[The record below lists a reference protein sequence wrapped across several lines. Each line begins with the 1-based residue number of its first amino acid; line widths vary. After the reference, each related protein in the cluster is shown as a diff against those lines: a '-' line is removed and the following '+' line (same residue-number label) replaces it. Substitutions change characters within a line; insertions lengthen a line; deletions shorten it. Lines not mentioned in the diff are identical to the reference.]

1 MASTTAHQ
9 LVVVLLVL
17 ALPVAMSACASEVFP
32 SGKTYVTCQDLPQ
45 LGAALH
51 WTYYADASGPSLSL
65 AFVAAPAAPGGWV
78 AWGINPATGNDGM
91 VGTQALLA
99 FVSAGAT
106 SSASTPTVRTYNITS
121 YYAVGAASTPIA
133 FPAAGLAADVGSG
146 GRIRLYAT
154 LKLDEGMKVVNQ
166 VWQVGSSVTRGAP
179 DVHAMAPENLA
190 AMGKL
195 VLTVGAAASPPAH
208 VGGPSS
214 DRSPSWPPSGRQM
227 SRVAGTEGV
236 SLTAYVVLAL
246 LGFWAMVG

>member
-9 LVVVLLVL
+9 LVVVLLVR
-17 ALPVAMSACASEVFP
+17 ALPVAMSACTSEVFP
-32 SGKTYVTCQDLPQ
+32 SGKTYVTCQDLPE

-65 AFVAAPAAPGGWV
+65 AFVAVPAAPGGWV
-78 AWGINPATGNDGM
+78 AWGINPTGGNGM

-99 FVSAGAT
+99 FVAGGAS

-133 FPAAGLAADVGSG
+133 FPADGLAADVGSG

-208 VGGPSS
+208 AGGPSS
-214 DRSPSWPPSGRQM
+214 DRSSSWPPSGRQIP
-227 SRVAGTEGV
+227 RAAGTHRV
-236 SLTAYVVLAL
+236 SPTAHVVLAL